1 MLNTLLVQDPTST
14 TQLTELNLIGALN
27 NVMSQHMDDEDLVE
41 KSLVTLKTFFSE
53 SASVDAASK
62 TLIRP
67 RILEAKEKY
76 SKEIL
81 AAEDWAELEQKSA

>member
-1 MLNTLLVQDPTST
+1 MQDPTST

-27 NVMSQHMDDEDLVE
+27 NVLSQHMDDEDLVE
-41 KSLVTLKTFFSE
+41 KSLDTLKTFFNE

-62 TLIRP
+62 ALIHH
-67 RILEAKEKY
+67 RILEAKAKY
-76 SKEIL
+76 SKAIL